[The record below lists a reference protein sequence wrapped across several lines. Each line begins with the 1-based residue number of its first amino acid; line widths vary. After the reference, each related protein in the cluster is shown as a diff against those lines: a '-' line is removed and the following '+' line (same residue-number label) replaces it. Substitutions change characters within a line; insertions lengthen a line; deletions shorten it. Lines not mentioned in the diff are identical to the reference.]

1 MHEWVGNDK
10 MLLSDITQCLEKEK
24 REKDFKNLG
33 KIVIICQSI
42 HIFRNTWCFINS
54 PISSTTFYTI
64 WKLLQKVSFYNFEV
78 SILASNKKSN
88 STILRGC
95 IAFNTLTSM
104 MLKIKMRHFWRFS
117 NTVPWRSFEFL
128 MKRIIN
134 KFSMKIHIS
143 IDQWNA

>member
-1 MHEWVGNDK
+1 MTRLYRGPIDWKGAKSSNMHEWVGNDK
-10 MLLSDITQCLEKEK
+10 MLLSDITQCLEKGK

-78 SILASNKKSN
+78 SILASHNKSS

-95 IAFNTLTSM
+95 IPWCWKSKWDIFEDFQTLWPSE
-104 MLKIKMRHFWRFS
+104 L
-117 NTVPWRSFEFL
+117 FL
-128 MKRIIN
+128 
-134 KFSMKIHIS
+134 
-143 IDQWNA
+143 